1 MVNGQWSMV
10 NSRLFMI
17 PTLHC
22 IVLHFVTA
30 SYSLLPHKK
39 DQDQD
44 QDQDQVHLHPPGET
58 CNSSTRKNKDR
69 TFLSIRQIYLFQLQ
83 RPKAKIQNPKAK
95 PTCSLPLWLP
105 TWPAVL
111 QLDEAIM
118 LPLFLKLLN
127 LIRTRQVFAF
137 PSSFP
142 FPFPFPF
149 AFVHQKVE

>member
-1 MVNGQWSMV
+1 MAIGAGTGTGTRSFKYLDREDAKQRRMFLQCQYSLVNGQWSIF
-10 NSRLFMI
+10 NGRLFMI
-17 PTLHC
+17 PALHC

-83 RPKAKIQNPKAK
+83 RPKVKIQNPKSK
-95 PTCSLPLWLP
+95 IQTNMFSPTLTPDLAC
-105 TWPAVL
+105 
-111 QLDEAIM
+111 
-118 LPLFLKLLN
+118 N
-127 LIRTRQVFAF
+127 
-137 PSSFP
+137 PST
-142 FPFPFPF
+142 
-149 AFVHQKVE
+149 